1 MPDLATC
8 TLFCSCITFYLI
20 WQINGW
26 FVVVVV
32 VVVVEGTTHCMLRS
46 TESYYSH
53 GNVCL
58 RVLHTV
64 CYITL
69 SHIIVMVMF
78 V

>member
-1 MPDLATC
+1 MLHNTE
-8 TLFCSCITFYLI
+8 SYYSHG
-20 WQINGW
+20 N
-26 FVVVVV
+26 VS
-32 VVVVEGTTHCMLRS
+32 EGTTHCMLHN

-58 RVLHTV
+58 RVLDTV
-64 CYITL
+64 CCITL